1 MSKAPERTCDLCALP
16 VPKDELHLQTP
27 ERDLA
32 FCCESCRGIWQMLNQ
47 GAAPAPIDNKGKSS

>member
-1 MSKAPERTCDLCALP
+1 MSKLKEQACDLCSLP
-16 VPKDELHLQTP
+16 VPPLGPHLALGDRELV
-27 ERDLA
+27 